1 MSENFYLETKYSV
14 LGRSIS
20 YYSHDKVCKKS
31 HIFSL
36 NCNAIPKG

>member
-20 YYSHDKVCKKS
+20 YYSHDKECKKKPY
-31 HIFSL
+31 IFTEL
-36 NCNAIPKG
+36 